1 MDMSPE
7 AGTRRRSPQL
17 MVGYVAL
24 AVLLVGA
31 VLALEKWEHVGL
43 ILVAVG
49 GLALLVSLVLEFRT
63 RQLVAKSDDEPFAE
77 GGTFGGRRSPQTH
90 TRM

>member
-17 MVGYVAL
+17 MIGYVSL

-31 VLALEKWEHVGL
+31 VSAFKWEHVGQ
-43 ILVAVG
+43 ILVLVG
-49 GLALLVSLVLEFRT
+49 GLALLVSLVLELRT
-63 RQLVAKSDDEPFAE
+63 RKAAAKAEDSAFAE
-77 GGTFGGRRSPQTH
+77 GGTFGGRKSPQTH
-90 TRM
+90 TQM

>member
-24 AVLLVGA
+24 AVLLVGVA
-31 VLALEKWEHVGL
+31 LAFLWEHVGQV
-43 ILVAVG
+43 LVVVG
-49 GLALLVSLVLEFRT
+49 GLALLVSLVLELRT
-63 RQLVAKSDDEPFAE
+63 RKLVAKSEDAAFAE

>member
-17 MVGYVAL
+17 MIGYVSL

-31 VLALEKWEHVGL
+31 VLAFKWEHLGQ
-43 ILVAVG
+43 IMAAVG
-49 GLALLVSLVLEFRT
+49 GLALLVALVLELRT
-63 RQLVAKSDDEPFAE
+63 RKMVAHAEDSAFAE

-90 TRM
+90 THM